1 MNQLTI
7 TDAFIWGTVSI
18 SGIVAGSLLG
28 VYSKWGHKKISLI
41 MALGAGLLIAAAT
54 VELAAEAFENLSS
67 FTTGIFIFLAGA
79 ILFSLANNTVNTHGA
94 RNRKRCAECVERLPE
109 EEKPGNG
116 LAILIGTVM
125 DAIPEALVLGV
136 TLQSSGIVYP
146 LIFAISIGNFPEAL
160 ASSEGMLK
168 AGNSRKKV
176 FFTWTLVAIV
186 TIILTGTGFWIARY
200 LNHDTIAMF
209 QLFGAGA
216 MISLLT
222 ETIIPEVT
230 NQVSR
235 FAGLLFASGF
245 VLYIIINHL

>member
-1 MNQLTI
+1 MSQLTI
-7 TDAFIWGTVSI
+7 TDAFIWGAVSI
-18 SGIVAGSLLG
+18 LGIIAGSLLG
-28 VYSKWGHKKISLI
+28 SYSKLGHKKISLI

-54 VELAAEAFENLSS
+54 VELASEALKNLSS
-67 FTTGIFIFLAGA
+67 FTTGIFIFLTGA
-79 ILFSLANNTVNTHGA
+79 VTFSLANNLVSKLGA

-136 TLQSSGIVYP
+136 TLQSTGIVYP

-160 ASSEGMLK
+160 SSSEGMLK

-176 FFTWTLVAIV
+176 FLTWAAVAIV
-186 TIILTGTGFWIARY
+186 TIGLTGTGFWIARY
-200 LNHDTIAMF
+200 LNHDAIAIL

-222 ETIIPEVT
+222 ETIIPEAT
-230 NQVSR
+230 NQISK
-235 FAGLLFASGF
+235 FSGLLFASGF
-245 VLYIIINHL
+245 ALYLLINHL